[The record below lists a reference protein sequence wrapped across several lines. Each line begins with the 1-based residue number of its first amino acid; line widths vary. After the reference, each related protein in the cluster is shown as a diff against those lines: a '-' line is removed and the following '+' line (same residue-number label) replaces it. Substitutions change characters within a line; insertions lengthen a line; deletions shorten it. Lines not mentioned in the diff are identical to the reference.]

1 MNPMSKH
8 EQSGKISRSAFT
20 LVEVAIATVLLG
32 MTLALFLGA
41 FVQSKRSAVMAN
53 NRLAAIA
60 NARTVLESL
69 LPYTYGATQ
78 LNNGWHSVSGVSY
91 SVATVTQNPSIVV
104 KNIYVTNRW
113 INPAGGITSTVSL
126 AGSISSELHQ

>member
-1 MNPMSKH
+1 MNKH
-8 EQSGKISRSAFT
+8 EHGGKMSRRAFT

-53 NRLAAIA
+53 NCMAAIE

-78 LNNGWHSVSGVSY
+78 LNNGWHSTSVSGVTY
-91 SVATVTQNPSIVV
+91 SVATIQVTPNITV
-104 KNIYVTNRW
+104 KSIYVTNRW
-113 INPAGGITSTVSL
+113 INPGSGITSTVTL
-126 AGSISSELHQ
+126 VGSISSELHQ